1 MIFWDDFMSKRG
13 FGDGDNVPPDAVA
26 VRYVYVREINRL
38 AAKLGS
44 KVRLI
49 AFDGSGIHNNMRI
62 HCVNAVA
69 VAGVPELDL
78 CKGEENGGYVPQG
91 RGMEEAVIDEAMAA
105 AVGHYES
112 GAGEDLDEMAESDC
126 SIAW

>member
-1 MIFWDDFMSKRG
+1 MIFWDDFMSKWG
-13 FGDGDNVPPDAVA
+13 FGDGDNVPADAVA

-38 AAKLGS
+38 AARLGS
-44 KVRLI
+44 AVRLI
-49 AFDGSGIHNNMRI
+49 AHDGRGMHNNMRI
-62 HCVNAVA
+62 LCVSAGAVE
-69 VAGVPELDL
+69 GVPELGL

-91 RGMEEAVIDEAMAA
+91 RGLEEAVIDEAMAA

>member
-38 AAKLGS
+38 AARLGS
-44 KVRLI
+44 AVRLI
-49 AFDGSGIHNNMRI
+49 AHDGRGMHNNMRI
-62 HCVNAVA
+62 LCVSAGAVE
-69 VAGVPELDL
+69 GVPELGL

-91 RGMEEAVIDEAMAA
+91 RGLEEAVIDGAMAA

-112 GAGEDLDEMAESDC
+112 SAGEDLDEMAESDC
-126 SIAW
+126 SIDW